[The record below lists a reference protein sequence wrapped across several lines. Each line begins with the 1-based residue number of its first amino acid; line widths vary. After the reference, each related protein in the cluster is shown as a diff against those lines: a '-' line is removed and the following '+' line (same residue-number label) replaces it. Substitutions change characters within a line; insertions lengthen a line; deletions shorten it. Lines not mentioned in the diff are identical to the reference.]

1 MGIYDRNYYRDEN
14 DLDLRPSWDQGSAV
28 STLIIINVAVFV
40 ANIFLTKSFAG
51 GGQGLVNEFLML
63 TGGDIY
69 RPYYWWHTLTYGFCH
84 DAQGSMPGSMPV
96 HLIMNMLGLYF
107 LGRSV
112 EERYGRIE
120 FYRIYL
126 ISMLICGWIWLL
138 KQFAFQADG
147 GLLGAS
153 GAVLCIEM
161 LFVFNFPTSRVYL
174 LVFPIPAWVLG
185 ILLVLMNL
193 ASSPSTG
200 VATDVHMT
208 GILCA
213 TGYFF
218 TGMSFRFLGD
228 FKGSW
233 RRWSRK
239 FGASRLR
246 LHEESSTFS
255 GSFAE
260 EADRILAKIHES
272 GQESLTAKEKKILER
287 YSRSVRESKQKI

>member
-1 MGIYDRNYYRDEN
+1 MGIYDRSYYREEN
-14 DLDLRPSWDQGSAV
+14 ELDLRPNWDQRSAV

-40 ANIFLTKSFAG
+40 ANIFLTKSFADG
-51 GGQGLVNEFLML
+51 INQGLVNNFLML
-63 TGGDIY
+63 RGGDILL
-69 RPYYWWHTLTYGFCH
+69 PLNWWHTLTYGFCH
-84 DAQGSMPGSMPV
+84 DAQGSMPI

-107 LGRSV
+107 LGRTV
-112 EERYGRIE
+112 EERYGRVE

-126 ISMLICGWIWLL
+126 ISMLICGWVWLL
-138 KQFAFQADG
+138 KEYAFKSNG

-174 LVFPIPAWVLG
+174 LVFPVPAWVLG

-193 ASSPSTG
+193 ASSPSSV
-200 VATDVHMT
+200 VATDVHLT

-213 TGYFF
+213 VAYFF
-218 TGMSFRFLGD
+218 LGLSFRFFGD

-233 RRWSRK
+233 RRWMRRY
-239 FGASRLR
+239 GASKLKV
-246 LHEESSTFS
+246 HEESKSLPS
-255 GSFAE
+255 NFAD

-272 GQESLTAKEKKILER
+272 GQDSLTSKEKKTLER
-287 YSRSVRESKQKI
+287 YSRSVRESKHKQ